1 MSQVPAPAADG
12 RHHHHHQAPR
22 SETACFTM
30 CADADPGMLGR
41 LLEGFAKR
49 GLTPER
55 VHAQLSADGEILDL
69 DLQVRGLDGD
79 QAHIVGENLRAIVGV
94 RAVLVGAKA
103 MARPIGV
110 AA

>member
-1 MSQVPAPAADG
+1 MSEATTPAANG
-12 RHHHHHQAPR
+12 RTHHHHSPR
-22 SETACFTM
+22 SATACFTV
-30 CADADPGMLGR
+30 CADAGPGMLGR

-55 VHAQLSADGEILDL
+55 VHAQLSGDGETMDL
-69 DLQVRGLDGD
+69 DLQVTGLDGD
-79 QAHIVGENLRAIVGV
+79 QATIIGETLRAIVGV

-103 MARPIGV
+103 TARPIGV